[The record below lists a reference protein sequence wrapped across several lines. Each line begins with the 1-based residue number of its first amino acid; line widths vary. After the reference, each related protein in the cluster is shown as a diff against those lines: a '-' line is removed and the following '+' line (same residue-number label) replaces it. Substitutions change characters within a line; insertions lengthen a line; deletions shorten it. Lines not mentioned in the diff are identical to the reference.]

1 MNAVHWPA
9 GFLSRFT
16 DVLEW
21 RLLPMRLI
29 DRYIC
34 RQVFSHAL
42 LGLGIFTFVFFV
54 PQLVRLMDLVVRHS
68 ASWQTLGILFLCTL
82 PGILS
87 FTLPMGVLVGVLIA
101 LGRMSADSELIAMSA
116 LGLGRRRLLVPIGIL
131 AVGATLI
138 TFCMTLWLGPL
149 SVRTFRT
156 LEDRLRTGQASFQV
170 APRVFDERFPR
181 LVLYVNDIDS
191 TATRWKGVFLAGT
204 DAKDVS
210 RLTLAEEAIVIADRS
225 EGKLE
230 LHLRNGSVHEFS
242 LNEPGNYALSAFAQ
256 RDLPV
261 EARGLDTGP
270 ASEPPIPGRTI
281 RALLRERGAAT
292 REASVELQRRL
303 SFPFACVS
311 FALLAV
317 PLGARPRR
325 GGRAAGFLI
334 TLLLITGYYLMF
346 TVGAGLARQGTV
358 PVWAGIWSA
367 NLLTAALGLFLLPRL
382 ERMPGSSRLS
392 AAFASIAGWRIW
404 KIFLRENLHAEAESA
419 GAGSTFTPNG
429 PVRTAASP
437 THHSPAKAARRAGSQ
452 RYGDGAGSPSISV
465 QARRPSPFTKRKGRA
480 GIPQLLDIYLLRS
493 FLYYFFLLTVG
504 FILLF
509 EVFTFF
515 ELLDDI
521 AQHRTR
527 VLEVIH
533 YFVYLASYLFYQLAP
548 LAALVAVLITLGILT
563 KNNELVAFKAGGIS
577 LYRIS
582 FPLLL
587 AGMTLTGAL
596 VVLDDTYLPYANQR
610 QDALRNQ
617 IKGRPAQTYYQPR
630 RQWIFGEHSKVY
642 NYEFFDP
649 DRQLFGNLNVFELDP
664 ATFEIRRRIYAARAH
679 WDNQQSV
686 WILESGW
693 LRDFDRGQVS
703 HYQPF
708 LAYALKELNEPPAYF
723 NREVRQSYQM
733 TWRELKQ
740 YIGDLRQAGFDVAR
754 LSVQLQK
761 KLSFPL
767 IAPIII
773 LLAIPFSILVGTR
786 GAIGGL
792 ATGVGIAIVY
802 WAASALTEAMGSVG
816 QLPPLL
822 AGWAPDTIFGFLGLY
837 FFLKM
842 PT

>member
-1 MNAVHWPA
+1 M
-9 GFLSRFT
+9 G
-16 DVLEW
+16 VLEW
-21 RLLPMRLI
+21 RLPLMRLI

-42 LGLGIFTFVFFV
+42 LGLAIFSFVFFV
-54 PQLVRLMDLVVRHS
+54 PQLVRLMDLVVRRS
-68 ASWQTLGILFLCTL
+68 ASWETLGILFLCTL

-116 LGLGRRRLLVPIGIL
+116 LGFGRRRLLVPIGIL

-149 SVRTFRT
+149 SVRTFRM

-170 APRVFDERFPR
+170 APRVFDEQFPR
-181 LVLYVNDIDS
+181 MVLYVNDIDS

-210 RLTLAEEAIVIADRS
+210 RLTLAEEAIVIADRN

-230 LHLRNGSVHEFS
+230 LHLHNGSVHEFS
-242 LNEPGNYALSAFAQ
+242 LSEPNNYSLSAFAA

-261 EARGLDTGP
+261 EARGLEAGP
-270 ASEPPIPGRTI
+270 ASLPSIPGRTM
-281 RALLRERGAAT
+281 RTLFQERRTGARDVA
-292 REASVELQRRL
+292 VEIQRRL
-303 SFPFACVS
+303 AFPFACIS

-334 TLLLITGYYLMF
+334 TLLLICGYYLMF
-346 TVGAGLARQGTV
+346 TIGAGLARQGAV

-367 NLLTAALGLFLLPRL
+367 NAITAALGLFLLPRL
-382 ERMPGSSRLS
+382 ERMPGSSRWS
-392 AAFASIAGWRIW
+392 TVFAWIAAWRIW
-404 KIFLRENLHAEAESA
+404 KSFLQQDPAAGTENAGGGGSLNALGSGPGSASGEA
-419 GAGSTFTPNG
+419 P
-429 PVRTAASP
+429 
-437 THHSPAKAARRAGSQ
+437 RRG
-452 RYGDGAGSPSISV
+452 
-465 QARRPSPFTKRKGRA
+465 PFTKRKGRG

-493 FLYYFFLLTVG
+493 FLYYFFLLTIG

-527 VLEVIH
+527 LLDVIN

-548 LAALVAVLITLGILT
+548 LAALVAVLVTLGIMT

-582 FPLLL
+582 LPLLL
-587 AGMTLTGAL
+587 AGVMLTGAL
-596 VVLDDTYLPYANQR
+596 IGLDDTYLPYANQR

-630 RQWIFGEHSKVY
+630 RQWIFGQHTKVY

-649 DRQLFGNLNVFELDP
+649 DQQLFGNLNVFELDP
-664 ATFEIRRRIYAARAH
+664 ATFDIKRRVFAARAH
-679 WDNQQSV
+679 WDNQQGV

-693 LRDFDRGQVS
+693 LRDFDHGQVT
-703 HYQPF
+703 HYEPF
-708 LAYALKELNEPPAYF
+708 LAYALKELNEPPSYF

-733 TWRELKQ
+733 TWWELRQ

-792 ATGVGIAIVY
+792 ATGVAIAIVY

>member
-1 MNAVHWPA
+1 M
-9 GFLSRFT
+9 
-16 DVLEW
+16 LEW
-21 RLLPMRLI
+21 RRLAMRLI

-68 ASWQTLGILFLCTL
+68 ASWSTLVILFLCTF
-82 PGILS
+82 PAILS

-116 LGLGRRRLLVPIGIL
+116 LGLGRRRLLVPIGLL

-138 TFCMTLWLGPL
+138 TFSMTLWLGPL
-149 SVRTFRT
+149 SLRTFRA

-170 APRVFDERFPR
+170 TPRVFDERFPR

-191 TATRWKGVFLAGT
+191 TATRWKRVFLAGT
-204 DAKDVS
+204 DTKNVS

-242 LNEPGNYALSAFAQ
+242 LSEPGNYSLSAFAE

-261 EARGLDTGP
+261 EARGLESGP
-270 ASEPPIPGRTI
+270 ASQPPIPGRTMG
-281 RALLRERGAAT
+281 ALLREYRAGA
-292 REASVELQRRL
+292 RDVSVEIHRRL
-303 SFPFACVS
+303 SFPFACIA

-317 PLGARPRR
+317 PLGARPWR

-334 TLLLITGYYLMF
+334 TLLLISGYYLLF
-346 TVGAGLARQGTV
+346 TLGAGLARQGTL

-367 NLLTAALGLFLLPRL
+367 NALTAALGLFLLPRI
-382 ERMPGSSRLS
+382 ERMPGSSRWS
-392 AAFASIAGWRIW
+392 AAFASVAGWRIW
-404 KIFLRENLHAEAESA
+404 KIFLRADR
-419 GAGSTFTPNG
+419 GAPRKSD
-429 PVRTAASP
+429 A
-437 THHSPAKAARRAGSQ
+437 PA
-452 RYGDGAGSPSISV
+452 
-465 QARRPSPFTKRKGRA
+465 QARSPFSHRKGRG

-521 AQHRTR
+521 AQHRTGL
-527 VLEVIH
+527 LEVIS
-533 YFVYLASYLFYQLAP
+533 YFTYLASYLFYQLAP
-548 LAALVAVLITLGILT
+548 LAALVAVLVTLGVMT
-563 KNNELVAFKAGGIS
+563 KNNELVAFKAAGVS

-582 FPLLL
+582 LPLLLTGLLL
-587 AGMTLTGAL
+587 AGGL

-610 QDALRNQ
+610 QDALHNQ

-630 RQWIFGEHSKVY
+630 RQWIFGENSKVY

-649 DRQLFGNLNVFELDP
+649 DRALFGGLNVFELDP
-664 ATFEIRRRIYAARAH
+664 ATFAIRRRIYAARAH
-679 WDNQQSV
+679 WDSQQGV

-703 HYQPF
+703 HYEPF
-708 LAYALKELNEPPAYF
+708 LAYALKELNEPPSYF

-733 TWRELKQ
+733 TWWELKQ

-786 GAIGGL
+786 GAVGGL

-822 AGWAPDTIFGFLGLY
+822 AGWAPDAIFGFLGLY

>member
-1 MNAVHWPA
+1 MNTIHWPD
-9 GFLSRFT
+9 GSVSRFMG
-16 DVLEW
+16 VLEW
-21 RLLPMRLI
+21 LLPSMRLI

-42 LGLGIFTFVFFV
+42 LGLGIFSFVFFV
-54 PQLVRLMDLVVRHS
+54 PQLVRLMDLVVRRS

-82 PGILS
+82 PGILI

-116 LGLGRRRLLVPIGIL
+116 LGFGRRRLLVPIGML

-149 SVRTFRT
+149 SVRTFRM

-204 DAKDVS
+204 DAADVS
-210 RLTLAEEAIVIADRS
+210 RLTLAEEAIVIADRN

-242 LNEPGNYALSAFAQ
+242 VNEPGNYSLSAFAA

-261 EARGLDTGP
+261 EARGLEAGP
-270 ASEPPIPGRTI
+270 ASVPSIPGRTM
-281 RALLRERGAAT
+281 RTLFRESRGGA
-292 REASVELQRRL
+292 RDVSVEVQRRL
-303 SFPFACVS
+303 AFPFACIS

-334 TLLLITGYYLMF
+334 TLLLICGYYLMF
-346 TVGAGLARQGTV
+346 TIGAGLSRQGAV
-358 PVWAGIWSA
+358 PVWVGIWSA
-367 NLLTAALGLFLLPRL
+367 NVLTAALGLFLLPRL
-382 ERMPGSSRLS
+382 ERMPGGSRWS
-392 AAFASIAGWRIW
+392 TAFASIAGWRIW
-404 KIFLRENLHAEAESA
+404 KIFLREGPATQVRKTP
-419 GAGSTFTPNG
+419 GSTGDQAP
-429 PVRTAASP
+429 
-437 THHSPAKAARRAGSQ
+437 RRG
-452 RYGDGAGSPSISV
+452 
-465 QARRPSPFTKRKGRA
+465 PFTKRKGRG

-493 FLYYFFLLTVG
+493 FLYYFVLLTLG

-527 VLEVIH
+527 LLDVIN

-548 LAALVAVLITLGILT
+548 LAALVAVLVTMGIMT

-587 AGMTLTGAL
+587 AGVMLAGAL
-596 VVLDDTYLPYANQR
+596 IGLDDTYLPYANQR

-617 IKGRPAQTYYQPR
+617 IKGRPPQTYYQPR
-630 RQWIFGEHSKVY
+630 RQWIFGQNAKVY

-649 DRQLFGNLNVFELDP
+649 DQQLFGNLNVFELDP
-664 ATFEIRRRIYAARAH
+664 ATFDIKRRVFAARAH
-679 WDNQQSV
+679 WDNQQGL

-693 LRDFDRGQVS
+693 VRDFYHGQVS
-703 HYQPF
+703 HYEPF
-708 LAYALKELNEPPAYF
+708 LADALKELNEPPSYF

-733 TWRELKQ
+733 TWWELRQ
-740 YIGDLRQAGFDVAR
+740 YIRDLRQAGFDVAR

-792 ATGVGIAIVY
+792 ATGVAIAIVY

>member
-1 MNAVHWPA
+1 MNAVHSLA
-9 GFLSRFT
+9 GSLSRFAS
-16 DVLEW
+16 VLEW
-21 RLLPMRLI
+21 RLLSMRLI

-42 LGLGIFTFVFFV
+42 LGLGIFSFVFFV

-68 ASWQTLGILFLCTL
+68 ASWATLGILFLCTF

-116 LGLGRRRLLVPIGIL
+116 LGMGRRRLLVPIGML

-149 SVRTFRT
+149 SVRTFRA
-156 LEDRLRTGQASFQV
+156 LEERLRTGQASFQV

-181 LVLYVNDIDS
+181 FVLYVNDIDS
-191 TATRWKGVFLAGT
+191 AATRWKGVFLAGT

-210 RLTLAEEAIVIADRS
+210 RLTLAEEAIVIADRG

-242 LNEPGNYALSAFAQ
+242 LSEPGNYSLSAFAE

-261 EARGLDTGP
+261 EARGVEAGP
-270 ASEPPIPGRTI
+270 ASEPPIPGRTM
-281 RALLRERGAAT
+281 RTLLRERGAGA
-292 REASVELQRRL
+292 RDASVEIQRRL
-303 SFPFACVS
+303 SFPFACIS

-334 TLLLITGYYLMF
+334 TLLLISGYYLTF
-346 TVGAGLARQGTV
+346 TVGAGLARQGLL
-358 PVWAGIWSA
+358 PVWTGIWSA
-367 NLLTAALGLFLLPRL
+367 NVLTAALGLFLLPRL
-382 ERMPGSSRLS
+382 ERMPGSTRWS
-392 AAFASIAGWRIW
+392 AAFASIAAWRIW
-404 KIFLRENLHAEAESA
+404 KIFLREHLSADSGNTSAVSALPERPGSA
-419 GAGSTFTPNG
+419 GAWSPSESG
-429 PVRTAASP
+429 P
-437 THHSPAKAARRAGSQ
+437 ARRRG
-452 RYGDGAGSPSISV
+452 
-465 QARRPSPFTKRKGRA
+465 PFTRRKGR
-480 GIPQLLDIYLLRS
+480 GDIPQLLDIYLLRS

-527 VLEVIH
+527 LLEVVN
-533 YFVYLASYLFYQLAP
+533 YFIYFASYLFYQLAP
-548 LAALVAVLITLGILT
+548 LAALVAVLVTLGVMT

-582 FPLLL
+582 LPLLL
-587 AGMTLTGAL
+587 AGMMLTGAL

-630 RQWIFGEHSKVY
+630 RQWIFGERSKVY

-664 ATFEIRRRIYAARAH
+664 ATFEIRRRVYAARAH
-679 WDNQQSV
+679 WDNQQTV

-693 LRDFDRGQVS
+693 LRDFDHGQVS

-708 LAYALKELNEPPAYF
+708 LAYALKELNEPPTYF

>member
-1 MNAVHWPA
+1 
-9 GFLSRFT
+9 
-16 DVLEW
+16 
-21 RLLPMRLI
+21 MRLI

-54 PQLVRLMDLVVRHS
+54 PILVRLMDLVVRHS
-68 ASWQTLGILFLCTL
+68 GTGTTLGILFLCTL
-82 PGILS
+82 PGIFT

-116 LGLGRRRLLVPIGIL
+116 LGFGRRRLLVPIGAL

-138 TFCMTLWLGPL
+138 TLCMTLWLGPL
-149 SVRTFRT
+149 SVRTSRL
-156 LEDRLRTGQASFQV
+156 LEDQLRTSQASFQV
-170 APRVFDERFPR
+170 APRVFDERFPHM
-181 LVLYVNDIDS
+181 VLYVNDVDS
-191 TATRWKGVFLAGT
+191 AATRWKGVFLVGT
-204 DAKDVS
+204 DTKGVS
-210 RLTLAEEAIVIADRS
+210 RLTLAEEAIVIADRA

-242 LNEPGNYALSAFAQ
+242 VHEPGNYSLSAFGQ

-261 EARGLDTGP
+261 ETHNMETGP
-270 ASEPPIPGRTI
+270 ATEPSLPGRAMST
-281 RALLRERGAAT
+281 LLRERGLGARDAA
-292 REASVELQRRL
+292 VEVQRRL
-303 SFPFACVS
+303 AFPFACIA

-334 TLLLITGYYLMF
+334 TLLLITAYYLTF
-346 TVGAGLARQGTV
+346 TIGVGLARQGAI
-358 PVWAGIWSA
+358 PVWIGIWSA
-367 NLLTAALGLFLLPRL
+367 NVLTAALGLLLLPQL
-382 ERMPGSSRLS
+382 ERMPGNSKWSEV
-392 AAFASIAGWRIW
+392 FASVARWPIW
-404 KIFLRENLHAEAESA
+404 KGSVGKAPTAPENNKAK
-419 GAGSTFTPNG
+419 N
-429 PVRTAASP
+429 AAS
-437 THHSPAKAARRAGSQ
+437 T
-452 RYGDGAGSPSISV
+452 RYN
-465 QARRPSPFTKRKGRA
+465 PFSRRKGRA
-480 GIPQLLDIYLLRS
+480 GIPQLIDIYLLRS
-493 FLYYFFLLTVG
+493 FLYYFILLTVG
-504 FILLF
+504 FVLLF

-521 AQHRTR
+521 AQHRTG
-527 VLEVIH
+527 LIDVIN

-548 LAALVAVLITLGILT
+548 LAALVAVLVTLGVMT
-563 KNNELVAFKAGGIS
+563 KNNELVAFKAAGVS
-577 LYRIS
+577 LYRLS
-582 FPLLL
+582 LPLLL
-587 AGMTLTGAL
+587 AGLLLASAL

-610 QDALRNQ
+610 QDALRNE
-617 IKGRPAQTYYQPR
+617 IKGRPAQTYYQPLG
-630 RQWIFGEHSKVY
+630 QWIFGETSKVY
-642 NYEFFDP
+642 NYELFDP
-649 DRQLFGNLNVFELDP
+649 DKQLFGGLNVFELDP
-664 ATFEIRRRIYAARAH
+664 VTFAIKRRIFATRAH
-679 WDNQQSV
+679 WDSQQSV

-693 LRDFDRGQVS
+693 VRDFDRGQVS
-703 HYQPF
+703 HYKPF
-708 LAYALKELNEPPAYF
+708 LADALKELNEPPSYF

-733 TWRELKQ
+733 TWWELRQ

-786 GAIGGL
+786 GAVGGL
-792 ATGVGIAIVY
+792 ATGVAIAIVY
-802 WAASALTEAMGSVG
+802 WALSALTEAMGSVG